1 MNFLEG
7 GKSSVRNR
15 RKILSRKGG
24 QIKWEKLKLTV
35 QPDNFMIMMQSFS
48 VGFSLLSSLRCSNIL
63 KKLLR
68 SFNMKRKICTKKFI
82 TVPVCVWE
90 RFEADAIVRSFLLS
104 YFPLHRAICES
115 STQQKLP
122 QSDFNQ
128 FCNYI
133 HKAPTPTSGWDSQ
146 SKLLSFAQSNLS
158 CLTKVLEWVKQ
169 IKDEIL
175 S

>member
-24 QIKWEKLKLTV
+24 QIKWEKLQLTV

-48 VGFSLLSSLRCSNIL
+48 VGFSLLSSLRCPNIL
-63 KKLLR
+63 KKLLGALIWR
-68 SFNMKRKICTKKFI
+68 GKFARKSSLLSQCM
-82 TVPVCVWE
+82 WE

-146 SKLLSFAQSNLS
+146 SKLLSFAQSHWRVSWN
-158 CLTKVLEWVKQ
+158 EWNR
-169 IKDEIL
+169 
-175 S
+175 